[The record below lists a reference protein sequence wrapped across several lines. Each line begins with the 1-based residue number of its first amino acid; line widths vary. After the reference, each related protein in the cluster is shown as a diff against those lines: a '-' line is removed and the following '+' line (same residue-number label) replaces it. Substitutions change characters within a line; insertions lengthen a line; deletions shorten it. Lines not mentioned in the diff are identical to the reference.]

1 MITAWEHTVTT
12 ARVLV
17 TLGLIVALGDALA
30 RATIALTATDTLPAA
45 ARGPAAHSA
54 APAAGQR
61 AAPERLARAIA
72 DRHLFGH
79 PQAPLAKAP
88 VTAPAPRK
96 TPLNLKLNG
105 VLLSTQGHD
114 LAIIGAPNGP
124 QKAYR
129 VGATINRLTTLTAIH
144 ADYVVLQHAGRRTPL
159 YLNKQPAGG
168 AQPPSAADRRTAAD
182 SRVTIGADS
191 ALGTWLNRQRSVW
204 QQNPIALMRVASI
217 YPALENGQLRGYR
230 LSPADDRGLF
240 KHIGLRASDILT
252 ALNDIPLNNPTQV
265 AGAMTQL
272 IHADTLTLTVLRRGQ
287 PHRITVSL
295 TPS

>member
-1 MITAWEHTVTT
+1 MINAWEHAVTT
-12 ARVLV
+12 ARVLI
-17 TLGLIVALGDALA
+17 TLGLIMALGDTLA
-30 RATIALTATDTLPAA
+30 RATIALTAAGAVPAGARGQAADSTAA
-45 ARGPAAHSA
+45 ALP
-54 APAAGQR
+54 AGQR
-61 AAPERLARAIA
+61 ATPEQLARAIA

-79 PQAPLAKAP
+79 PQ
-88 VTAPAPRK
+88 TPAATPPPRK

-129 VGATINRLTTLTAIH
+129 AGATINRLTTLTAIH
-144 ADYVVLQHAGRRTPL
+144 EDYVVLQHDGHPTPL
-159 YLNKQPAGG
+159 YLNQQPANGSKPV
-168 AQPPSAADRRTAAD
+168 AASAADRDNTAD
-182 SRVTIGADS
+182 SQVAIKADS

-204 QQNPIALMRVASI
+204 QQNPITLMRVASI
-217 YPALENGQLRGYR
+217 YPAMENGQLRGYR

-240 KHIGLRASDILT
+240 KQIGLRASDILT
-252 ALNDIPLNNPTQV
+252 ALNDIPLNNPAKV

-272 IHADTLTLTVLRRGQ
+272 IHADTLTLTVLRHGQ
-287 PHRITVSL
+287 PHRINVSL